1 MTEKIR
7 VALDAMGGDRA
18 PQVTIEGAIA
28 SVHELPDISVGL
40 VGNEPVIRK
49 ELACFAKDESNS
61 LSVIHAPE
69 VVAMD
74 EAPANAVRAKP
85 GNSMSVGMRLVKDGH
100 ADAFVTAGNTGAALA
115 AALFELGRIRGIRRP
130 ALATVLPGLGSHYLI
145 LDIGANADC
154 RPMDLVQFAFMGHVY
169 SKQVLGITSPRIGL
183 VSNGEEEGKGNQ
195 LVKETFP
202 LLRDSGLRFIGNV
215 EGKDLPYDVA
225 DVVVTDGFT
234 GNIMIKTAEGIA
246 ALILDTVR
254 GAATSSLRGKLGG
267 LLLRP
272 ALKKALAQLDYT
284 EVGGAPLLG
293 VAGAVIVGHG
303 RSNSKAL
310 VSMIRA
316 GANVARQ
323 DVVGAIRSGL
333 GDITVVK
340 DQLE

>member
-18 PQVTIEGAIA
+18 PQVTIEGAIV
-28 SVHELPDISVGL
+28 SVHELPDISVVL

-49 ELACFAKDESNS
+49 ELARFAKDESDS

-272 ALKKALAQLDYT
+272 ALKKALVQLDYT

-293 VAGAVIVGHG
+293 VAGAVIIGHG
-303 RSNSKAL
+303 RSNSKAI